1 MAFNPFYP
9 PNLTTPGAGPGTI
22 FNADPAG
29 PHRRALLAQH
39 QEKVGGDFQSILD
52 AITRMLSGGGAGGG
66 LPKRSDL
73 LDPRLGDITSM
84 FGGARNKLMNQFAS
98 MGRDVTGSVPQ
109 ERLTELGSREALERQ
124 RAMGDVDTL
133 LAELGIKQ
141 QAMLPQMLTALMQL
155 FGQFGK

>member
-9 PNLTTPGAGPGTI
+9 PNLTTPGSQGGTI
-22 FNADPAG
+22 FNMDPAG
-29 PHRRALLAQH
+29 PHRRSLLNQQ
-39 QEKVGGDFQSILD
+39 QEQVGGSFQSMLD
-52 AITRMLSGGGAGGG
+52 AITRMLGGAGGGG

-73 LDPRLGDITSM
+73 LDPRLGDITEM
-84 FGGARNKLMNQFAS
+84 FGGARNKMMNQFAS

-109 ERLTELGSREALERQ
+109 ERLAGLSSREGLERQ

-141 QAMLPQMLTALMQL
+141 SAQLPQLLTALMQM
-155 FGQFGK
+155 FGGMFK